1 MMNKKINNTLNKKLI
16 DLNQNIDNT
25 SLSLNN
31 MNSLDQFYTKE
42 NISKEC
48 IKTLKKYISFDDYD
62 YILEPSAGTGSFY
75 KLLPENK
82 RIGLDL
88 EPKFNGILK
97 MDYFNFIPEKNKKYV
112 VIGNPPF
119 GRISSLAV
127 KFFNKSA
134 DFADTIAFI
143 IPRTFKRVSI
153 QNKLNLNFKLVY
165 NKDLPIKPCC
175 FTPNMDAK
183 CCFQIWIK
191 NKCKRK
197 IIKYDKTHPDFEFL
211 KLGPKDN
218 KKQPTPPLGADFV
231 MKAYGS
237 NCGELK
243 CDNLEILRPKSW
255 HWIKS
260 NIDLEKLK
268 KRFISLD
275 YSISKDTVRQD
286 SIGQKEVIYLYK
298 CKYN

>member
-1 MMNKKINNTLNKKLI
+1 MIVRNKNINNTSVL
-16 DLNQNIDNT
+16 
-25 SLSLNN
+25 LNN

-42 NISKEC
+42 HVSEDCINI
-48 IKTLKKYISFDDYD
+48 LKKHISFNDYD

-82 RIGLDL
+82 RIGIDL
-88 EPKFNGILK
+88 EPKYNGILK
-97 MDYFNFIPEKNKKYV
+97 MDYFNYIPIKNKKYI

-119 GRISSLAV
+119 GKISSLAV

-134 DFADTIAFI
+134 EFADIIAFI

-153 QNKLNLNFKLVY
+153 QNKLNLNFKLIY
-165 NKDLPIKPCC
+165 NMDLPLKPCC
-175 FTPNMDAK
+175 FTPKMDAK

-191 NKCKRK
+191 DKCERK

-211 KLGPKDN
+211 KHGPKDD
-218 KKQPTPPLGADFV
+218 KKQPTVPSGADFV
-231 MKAYGS
+231 IKAYGS
-237 NCGELK
+237 NCGEIK
-243 CDNLEILRPKSW
+243 CDNLQILRPKSW

-260 NIDLEKLK
+260 NIDLETLK
-268 KRFISLD
+268 NRFKTLD

-286 SIGQKEVIYLYK
+286 SIGQQEVIYLYK